1 MDWHVN
7 PFSGRRLFRA
17 DGERDAH
24 DHVKILSSPL
34 GLDRNRG
41 VSLRGICGGQSG
53 PGTVFAT
60 SVSVLPSVVVP
71 FR

>member
-1 MDWHVN
+1 MRLHLN

-17 DGERDAH
+17 DGQTDAH
-24 DHVKILSSPL
+24 DHVKILSSLL

-41 VSLRGICGGQSG
+41 VNPRGICGGHSG

-60 SVSVLPSVVVP
+60 SISVLPSVVVP
-71 FR
+71 SR